1 MKGLT
6 QDHVQ
11 VSLIWESNEGTCS
24 ILIPFNQEVLDFESL
39 VWLDAS
45 ESGTF
50 IVVISL
56 RSNASLDV
64 YRLDVRHLIHHV
76 L

>member
-11 VSLIWESNEGTCS
+11 VSLIWEANESTCS

-39 VWLDAS
+39 VRFNAS

-50 IVVISL
+50 IVVVGL
-56 RSNASLDV
+56 
-64 YRLDVRHLIHHV
+64 
-76 L
+76 